1 MLFSRQLF
9 AQHRRAYKFGD
20 PNLPRMKTVPRD
32 KFSGMSKLVLG
43 EEKRKPFREGGLD
56 SAYVLDN
63 IASSN
68 SAPRDRSGV
77 AEYLDKDK
85 S

>member
-32 KFSGMSKLVLG
+32 KFSGMSKRQLCWTVIIVTIPLVVVY
-43 EEKRKPFREGGLD
+43 
-56 SAYVLDN
+56 SN
-63 IASSN
+63 I
-68 SAPRDRSGV
+68 V
-77 AEYLDKDK
+77 YK
-85 S
+85 